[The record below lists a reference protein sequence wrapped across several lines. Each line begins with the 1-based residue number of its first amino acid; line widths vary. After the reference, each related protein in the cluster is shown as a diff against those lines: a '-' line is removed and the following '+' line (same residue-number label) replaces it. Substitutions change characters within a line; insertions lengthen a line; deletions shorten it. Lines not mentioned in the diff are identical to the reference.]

1 MKLNSV
7 QRLNAGRETGEGAG
21 GLYYCPD
28 SENFLIMLR
37 SDDDTW
43 CGLGGG
49 RDRIDGQGFE
59 PLETTVKREAF
70 EEAGL
75 DMDTPV
81 RLIPVG
87 IKHHPDGF
95 KFHNYLALI
104 EEEFLPV
111 INDEHKSFQWVPYKD
126 FPKNMHPGMME
137 VFHTPE
143 GQRVLQQ
150 YTTAFD

>member
-28 SENFLIMLR
+28 SENFLIMLL